1 MSATFGSLGSIVGV
15 GLIKMTGEDSL
26 HDLLDD
32 AEALLSASLEKA
44 IVLLEKIAMAEV
56 SPKAE
61 EDIKCK
67 EIATLKLGKV
77 LAKNKMATGKCTCS
91 ILFVL

>member
-1 MSATFGSLGSIVGV
+1 MS
-15 GLIKMTGEDSL
+15 GEDSL

-32 AEALLSASLEKA
+32 AEALMSASPEKA
-44 IVLLEKIAMAEV
+44 IVLLEQIAMAEV

-67 EIATLKLGKV
+67 EIATLKLGKLQAKKEMANGKIISYERSEIVYHV
-77 LAKNKMATGKCTCS
+77 LSRVMH
-91 ILFVL
+91 FM